1 MFIDDFYYT
10 RDFSYVFC
18 LLLFLVVSLYAVDVD
33 AVDACLDGAGS
44 AVVHADVGVL
54 GPSTIA
60 TSAKSC

>member
-1 MFIDDFYYT
+1 MFIDHFYYT
-10 RDFSYVFC
+10 ITGKRFFVR
-18 LLLFLVVSLYAVDVD
+18 LFLVVSLYAVDVD

-44 AVVHADVGVL
+44 AVVHADVGVF